1 MDEKRRCRYPLTG
14 RSMAE
19 LIIYHQGAYNLWDM
33 AKPTPRFDHGLSR
46 LQLEVLVEKEQGEI
60 GKAFLPSRLQR
71 AHAQGTSSNHGTPL
85 EVCIALNRAALGGGF
100 MPADEFMARY
110 LSRSSRA

>member
-1 MDEKRRCRYPLTG
+1 MV
-14 RSMAE
+14 E
-19 LIIYHQGAYNLWDM
+19 LILYKDGAYNLWDVS
-33 AKPTPRFDHGLSR
+33 KPAPRFDYGLSR

-100 MPADEFMARY
+100 MPADEFVARF
-110 LSRSSRA
+110 LTRRKGGSHE